1 MVAIASDGELV
12 LGSMASLIASPSK
25 LFCSDMGD
33 SRRST
38 VLQNAANR
46 FPVRPRVPCFQ
57 FHGARPINLYAVKPP
72 NQLKAGVG
80 AHRTSMLQDLEKGF
94 CPQKARIRRN
104 LAVHLP
110 HTASWAAFFMVVAWI
125 FRADEIGRLGV
136 RTVRTRRRWS
146 DVLSLKYP

>member
-38 VLQNAANR
+38 VLQNATNR

-72 NQLKAGVG
+72 NPNSRPVSVRIAPRCSRTLKRVFV
-80 AHRTSMLQDLEKGF
+80 HK
-94 CPQKARIRRN
+94 RRE
-104 LAVHLP
+104 
-110 HTASWAAFFMVVAWI
+110 S
-125 FRADEIGRLGV
+125 DEA
-136 RTVRTRRRWS
+136 
-146 DVLSLKYP
+146 